1 MEQYWQNALNFEFLR
16 LLFCFQILT
25 MAAEHKEQYIFLVD
39 DEPIQNEML
48 KDHISS
54 NFDYKL
60 KTYDNGEDAIRD
72 MNLKPAIVVLDFH
85 LNTHIP
91 NAQNGVEVL
100 KKIKELN
107 PHTEV
112 IMLSGQDKIDV
123 AIDSMKYGAYDYVI
137 KGETAFSR
145 IENILNNIIELHSL
159 KAANVTYRRILSLLG
174 VAIVVI
180 VLVSIFLVVKFRSY
194 G

>member
-1 MEQYWQNALNFEFLR
+1 
-16 LLFCFQILT
+16 
-25 MAAEHKEQYIFLVD
+25 MAAEHRSQYIFLVD

-54 NFDYKL
+54 RFEYQL

-85 LNTHIP
+85 LNSNIP

-123 AIDSMKYGAYDYVI
+123 AIDSMKHGAYDYVI

-145 IENILNNIIELHSL
+145 IENILNNIVELHSL
-159 KAANVTYRRILSLLG
+159 KAANGAYKKIVSYLW
-174 VAIVVI
+174 VAIGLIILFSV
-180 VLVSIFLVVKFRSY
+180 FLVYKVFRTY
-194 G
+194 D